1 MTFII
6 FCDTLFE
13 QIGGNI
19 MNEISY
25 FKELN
30 NYEVLPDKL
39 SDEELN
45 NYFLDM
51 KNGDYSAREKIIEH
65 NLSFV
70 IYEVNSKFSNT
81 LCDKDDLVSAG
92 IIGLIKAIDNYDGT
106 KNSKFATYASKC
118 IDNEIRMSLRN
129 VRKHLNLL
137 RLDDYVNC
145 VSDTTFVE
153 LLCDEKDF
161 FENVFTKEEYEIVR
175 KIISELPLKEKIIV
189 EMYFGFNGRKYTQV
203 EIAKEVNISQSYLSR
218 VIKDILNKIK
228 NRLIE
233 EHVIIEKHLK

>member
-1 MTFII
+1 
-6 FCDTLFE
+6 
-13 QIGGNI
+13 
-19 MNEISY
+19 MNEIGY

-30 NYEVLPDKL
+30 NYEALADKL
-39 SDEELN
+39 SDEELI

-51 KNGDYSAREKIIEH
+51 KNNDYSARRKIIEH
-65 NLSFV
+65 NLKLV
-70 IYEVNSKFSNT
+70 VYEVNSKFSNS
-81 LCDKDDLVSAG
+81 LCDKDDLISAG
-92 IIGLIKAIDNYDGT
+92 VIGLIKAVDSYDIT
-106 KNSKFATYASKC
+106 KNIKFATYASRC
-118 IDNEIRMSLRN
+118 IDNQIRLSFRN

-137 RLDDYVNC
+137 RLDNYVNC

-161 FENVFTKEEYEIVR
+161 FENVFTKEEYEMVR

-189 EMYFGFNGRKYTQV
+189 QMYFGFNGRKYTQI

>member
-30 NYEVLPDKL
+30 NYEVLADKI

-70 IYEVNSKFSNT
+70 IYEVNSNF
-81 LCDKDDLVSAG
+81 
-92 IIGLIKAIDNYDGT
+92 LILY
-106 KNSKFATYASKC
+106 
-118 IDNEIRMSLRN
+118 
-129 VRKHLNLL
+129 
-137 RLDDYVNC
+137 
-145 VSDTTFVE
+145 
-153 LLCDEKDF
+153 
-161 FENVFTKEEYEIVR
+161 
-175 KIISELPLKEKIIV
+175 
-189 EMYFGFNGRKYTQV
+189 
-203 EIAKEVNISQSYLSR
+203 
-218 VIKDILNKIK
+218 VIKTI
-228 NRLIE
+228 
-233 EHVIIEKHLK
+233 

>member
-1 MTFII
+1 
-6 FCDTLFE
+6 
-13 QIGGNI
+13 

-51 KNGDYSAREKIIEH
+51 KNGDYYAREKIIEH

>member
-1 MTFII
+1 
-6 FCDTLFE
+6 
-13 QIGGNI
+13 

-70 IYEVNSKFSNT
+70 IYEVNSKFSNS

-106 KNSKFATYASKC
+106 KNSKFAIYASKC

-137 RLDDYVNC
+137 RLDNYVNC

-161 FENVFTKEEYEIVR
+161 FENVFTKEEYEMVR

-189 EMYFGFNGRKYTQV
+189 EMYFGFNARKYTQV

-233 EHVIIEKHLK
+233 EHIIIEKHLK

>member
-1 MTFII
+1 
-6 FCDTLFE
+6 
-13 QIGGNI
+13 

-175 KIISELPLKEKIIV
+175 KIISELPFKEKIIV

>member
-1 MTFII
+1 
-6 FCDTLFE
+6 
-13 QIGGNI
+13 

-129 VRKHLNLL
+129 VRKHLNLF

>member
-1 MTFII
+1 
-6 FCDTLFE
+6 
-13 QIGGNI
+13 

-153 LLCDEKDF
+153 LLCDEKVF